1 MNYYNQILQHKAF
14 KENRFYVLW
23 NAIILYFFLL
33 FKIKFILNIS
43 TKFIN
48 FKLNFIPLEKKMG
61 GRGIF
66 LYREK
71 IEPLMEYGLK
81 FIRKN
86 DVCIDAGAN
95 QGIYSIPFAKI
106 VGRKGK
112 VIAIEPMK
120 YAQEILK
127 KNSKLNNLRN
137 IQIFNGVI
145 SDKNKKE
152 ILDLTTGVGSASII
166 RDFGKKKRLKVVS
179 ITMDN
184 LVKKYGLKRINFI
197 KMDIEGSELSAL
209 HGAQKTLKKFKPIIC
224 LESDIQNF
232 SKIYNFLKKFS
243 YKAYLFNDDG
253 SLFKIKRITKDQSN
267 IFFYR

>member
-1 MNYYNQILQHKAF
+1 MNYYNQILKHKAF
-14 KENRFYVLW
+14 KENHFYVLW
-23 NAIILYFFLL
+23 NAIILYFFLI

-48 FKLNFIPLEKKMG
+48 FKLKFMPLDKKMG

-81 FIRKN
+81 FIQKN

-106 VGRKGK
+106 AGSKGK

-127 KNSKLNNLRN
+127 NNSKLNNLRN
-137 IQIFNGVI
+137 IKIFNGVI

-152 ILDLTTGVGSASII
+152 ILDLTTGVGSASIV
-166 RDFGKKKRLKVVS
+166 RDFGKKKILKVVS
-179 ITMDN
+179 ITIDS
-184 LVKKYGLKRINFI
+184 LVKKYRLKRINFI

-209 HGAQKTLKKFKPIIC
+209 KGAKKTLKQFKPIIC
-224 LESDIQNF
+224 LESDVKNF

-243 YKAYLFNDDG
+243 YKAYLFNNNG
-253 SLFKIKRITKDQSN
+253 SLFKIKKITKDQSN

>member
-1 MNYYNQILQHKAF
+1 MNYYTQIVKHKAF
-14 KENRFYVLW
+14 KENQYYILW
-23 NAIILYFFLL
+23 NAVLLCIFLL
-33 FKIKFILNIS
+33 LKIKFIINIS
-43 TKFIN
+43 TKFVN
-48 FKLNFIPLEKKMG
+48 FKLNFIPLNKKMG

-106 VGRKGK
+106 AGSKGK

-120 YAQEILK
+120 YAQAILK

-137 IQIFNGVI
+137 IQIYSGVI
-145 SDKNKKE
+145 SNKNKKE
-152 ILDLTTGVGSASII
+152 ILDLTAGVGSASII
-166 RDFGKKKRLKVVS
+166 RDFGKKKILKVVS
-179 ITMDN
+179 TTLDN
-184 LVKKYGLKRINFI
+184 LVKKYDLKRINFI

-209 HGAQKTLKKFKPIIC
+209 HGAKKTLKKFKPIIC
-224 LESDIQNF
+224 LESDIKSF

-243 YKAYLFNDDG
+243 YKAYLFNNNG
-253 SLFKIKRITKDQSN
+253 TLFKIKKITKDQSN